1 VGHPSLG
8 LFKAFLT
15 MTISPKKHEDDR
27 RAESNNAVDV
37 ARANLSYD
45 PPTNRPWRKIASWAT
60 LLLFAVAVA
69 LLAGHFGRL
78 TIK

>member
-1 VGHPSLG
+1 
-8 LFKAFLT
+8 
-15 MTISPKKHEDDR
+15 MTISPKKQGDER
-27 RAESNNAVDV
+27 RAVSDNAVDV

-45 PPTNRPWRKIASWAT
+45 TPTNRPWRKIARWAI

-78 TIK
+78 IS